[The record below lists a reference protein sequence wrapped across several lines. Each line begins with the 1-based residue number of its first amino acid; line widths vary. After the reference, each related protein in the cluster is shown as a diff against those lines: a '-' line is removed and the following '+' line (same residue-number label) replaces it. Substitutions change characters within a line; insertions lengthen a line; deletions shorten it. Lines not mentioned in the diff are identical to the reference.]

1 MNKFLDRLR
10 AGEPTLMM
18 SIRSMRTPDVV
29 RIAHAT
35 GHHSIMVDLEHSAMS
50 LDTAALLC
58 GTANDLGMTP
68 FVRSPERDYGVLGR
82 LLDGGA
88 AGIIAPRIETVA
100 EAETIAHACRFP
112 PRGQRSQ
119 LGMMPQYGFRPMP
132 ARALNPLLDE
142 ATIVQLL
149 LETPAGIGN
158 ADAIAA
164 LEGVDMLTIGM
175 NDLCAELGCLGQ
187 FDDPRL
193 HEAIK
198 AVADACRAH
207 GKLLMAGGVADL
219 SLMSGLMKLGIAPLY
234 LTGTDTDM
242 LFSGVEARARRF
254 MDWHASLG

>member
-35 GHHSIMVDLEHSAMS
+35 GHHSIMVDLEHSAIS
-50 LDTAALLC
+50 LETAALMC

-82 LLDGGA
+82 LLDSGA
-88 AGIIAPRIETVA
+88 AGIIAPRIDTVA
-100 EAETIAHACRFP
+100 EAEAVSRACRFP

-119 LGMMPQYGFRPMP
+119 LAMMPQYGFRPMP
-132 ARALNPLLDE
+132 ARTLNPLLDE
-142 ATIVQLL
+142 ATVVQIM
-149 LETPAGIGN
+149 LETPSGIGN
-158 ADAIAA
+158 AHAIAA
-164 LEGVDMLTIGM
+164 LDGVDMLTIGI
-175 NDLCAELGCLGQ
+175 NDLCAELGCPGQ

-193 HEAIK
+193 RDAIET
-198 AVADACRAH
+198 AAGACKAH
-207 GKLLMAGGVADL
+207 GKLLSAGGVADL
-219 SLMSGLMKLGIAPLY
+219 ALMGGLMKLGIAPLY

-242 LFSGVEARARRF
+242 LFAAVEARARRF
-254 MDWHASLG
+254 TDWHASLG